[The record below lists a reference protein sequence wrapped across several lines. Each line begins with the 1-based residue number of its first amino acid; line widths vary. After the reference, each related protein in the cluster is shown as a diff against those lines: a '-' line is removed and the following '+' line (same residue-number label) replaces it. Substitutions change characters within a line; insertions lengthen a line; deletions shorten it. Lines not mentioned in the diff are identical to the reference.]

1 MKKNWYA
8 LLSALVLASL
18 VLTACGP
25 AATPVPTTAP
35 QPTKAPVVQPTTP
48 PQPTKAP
55 EPTATSAPKPVELR
69 IAWWGSQTR
78 HDRTIAVIEL
88 FQKKYPHIKITYEF
102 AAWADY
108 WTKMNTQAAGGTLP
122 DIMQQDYQMIA
133 QWVDKKLLMPLDPYI
148 ADGTINL
155 KNVAE
160 ASIKGGIIGG
170 KNYAINLGNNTL
182 CFELDVD
189 AFKKAGIDLPGDKWT
204 WDDYEKIAMAF
215 RQKANMYG
223 GSDSLYNWEL
233 WRSIYL
239 AMGEYIWSDDGTQLG
254 YPPEHD
260 KIYADFLKMAV
271 RLQKA
276 KAIPSRE
283 EEVAAQWTLEN
294 NLFVKGQA
302 AMTWLWTNQVVAS
315 WKAAGENRNIKLA
328 TLPVPA
334 GAKMGAHYMKP
345 SMFFSI
351 TANSKN
357 PKEAAMFIDFF
368 TNSVEANEILL
379 AERGVPISSAVR
391 EGIKPKLGK
400 SQVAMF
406 DFVAQA
412 EKTAAPIRPP
422 DPAGSADISG
432 SDNSFIVTKVIEP
445 VMYGKL
451 SPEEGMA
458 LLRKEA
464 NAILAKNKK

>member
-1 MKKNWYA
+1 MFKFKRIIFVLVA
-8 LLSALVLASL
+8 LAMLV
-18 VLTACGP
+18 TACGAPP
-25 AATPVPTTAP
+25 AAAPTAAP
-35 QPTKAPVVQPTTP
+35 QPTAVPPTQPP
-48 PQPTKAP
+48 AAQ
-55 EPTATSAPKPVELR
+55 PVELR
-69 IAWWGSQTR
+69 IAWWGSQAR
-78 HDRTIAVIEL
+78 HDRTIAVIDL

-108 WTKMNTQAAGGTLP
+108 WTKMNTQAAGNNLP
-122 DIMQQDYQMIA
+122 DVMQQDYQLIA
-133 QWVDKKLLMPLDPYI
+133 QWVANKQLLPLDSYI

-160 ASIKGGIIGG
+160 ASIKGGVLDG

-215 RQKANMYG
+215 REKASMYG
-223 GSDSLYNWEL
+223 GNDSLYNWEL
-233 WRSIYL
+233 WRSVYL
-239 AMGEYIWSDDGTQLG
+239 AMDQYIWSADGTQLG
-254 YPPEHD
+254 YDND
-260 KIYADFLKMAV
+260 KIYADFLNMAV

-276 KAIPSRE
+276 KAIPTRE

-302 AMTWLWTNQVVAS
+302 AMTWLWTNQIVAS
-315 WKAAGENRNIKLA
+315 WKAAGENRNVKIV

-334 GAKMGAHYMKP
+334 GAKISAHYMKP
-345 SMFFSI
+345 SMFFSVA
-351 TANSKN
+351 ANSKH

-368 TNSVEANEILL
+368 TNSVEANEVLL
-379 AERGVPISSAVR
+379 AERGIPISSAVR

-406 DFVAQA
+406 DFAAQA

-451 SPEEGMA
+451 SAEDGVA

-464 NAILAKNKK
+464 TAILAKNKK

>member
-1 MKKNWYA
+1 MKKNLFA
-8 LLSALVLASL
+8 LLSALVLTSL
-18 VLTACGP
+18 VLTACGGG
-25 AATPVPTTAP
+25 ATPAPTSAP
-35 QPTKAPVVQPTTP
+35 A
-48 PQPTKAP
+48 QPTKAP
-55 EPTATSAPKPVELR
+55 EPTKAPAAQPVELR
-69 IAWWGSQTR
+69 IAWWGSQAR

-88 FQKKYPHIKITYEF
+88 FQKKYPNIKITYEF

-108 WTKMNTQAAGGTLP
+108 WTKMNTQAAGNNLP

-133 QWVDKKLLMPLDPYI
+133 QWVANKQLLPLDPYI

-160 ASIKGGIIGG
+160 ASIKGGVLGG

-204 WDDYEKIAMAF
+204 WADYEKIAMAF
-215 RQKANMYG
+215 REKANMYG

-239 AMGEYIWSDDGTQLG
+239 AMDQYIWSADGTQLG
-254 YPPEHD
+254 YDDD

-276 KAIPSRE
+276 KAIPTRE

-302 AMTWLWTNQVVAS
+302 AMTWLWTNQIVAS
-315 WKAAGENRNIKLA
+315 WKAAGENRNIKIA
-328 TLPVPA
+328 TLPVPV
-334 GAKMGAHYMKP
+334 GAKISSHYMKP

-351 TANSKN
+351 AANSKH

-379 AERGVPISSAVR
+379 AERGIPISSAVR

-400 SQVAMF
+400 SQIAMF
-406 DFVAQA
+406 DFAAQA

-451 SPEEGMA
+451 SAEDGVA